1 MQNIAELLSVLQN
14 QFSNTNLQNFASIV
28 ESILSLSR
36 PVTTLSVARMS
47 PISYRTVQ
55 RFYAL
60 KEINWHLINLILFKT
75 FIYQEGKTY
84 LLAADE
90 TVEDKAGKS
99 TYGISRFYS
108 SIIQKSIRSVSFLAT
123 VIIDV
128 DNKKSFFL
136 ACQQIISVRKT
147 ENNTQKPDRYPKPKG
162 RPKGSKNKSKTES
175 MATSYQ
181 TLRALLSLIV
191 SQLSVFLPNLKCFHL
206 VLDGFYGHEDYLLLA
221 LTHELNIIS
230 KFKTNAHLLL
240 PYKGEQSGK
249 GRPKTKGERV
259 DLEKIS
265 QSFFVENINHAASKV
280 STSVYQFKA
289 YTPKIAKHL
298 LNIVVLVHQHQL
310 TKKQTKTILFSSD
323 LSLTANQ
330 LIEYYSLRF
339 QIEFDFRDAK
349 QFYGLST
356 FKNYHQTQVRN
367 AVNLSFTMTLIG
379 KLLLKKY
386 KEKWQ
391 CDPMGI
397 SDLKLLLRIQKHSEI
412 FLNYTKTDPDAFLNS
427 PQFLNLIKLEAIHI

>member
-1 MQNIAELLSVLQN
+1 
-14 QFSNTNLQNFASIV
+14 
-28 ESILSLSR
+28 
-36 PVTTLSVARMS
+36 MS

-60 KEINWHLINLILFKT
+60 KQVNWYLINLILFKT
-75 FIYQEGKTY
+75 FLYKKEKIY

-108 SIIQKSIRSVSFLAT
+108 SIIQKTIRSVSFLAT

-128 DNKKSFFL
+128 DEKKSFFL
-136 ACQQIISVRKT
+136 ACQQIISVKKT
-147 ENNTQKPDRYPKPKG
+147 ENDTQKTDKCSKQKG
-162 RPKGSKNKSKTES
+162 RPKGSKNKPKVES
-175 MATSYQ
+175 TATSYQ
-181 TLRALLSLIV
+181 TLKALLGLIMT
-191 SQLSVFLPNLKCFHL
+191 QLNVFLPDLKCFHL

-221 LTHELNIIS
+221 LTHKLNIIS
-230 KFKTNAHLLL
+230 KFKTNAHLIL

-259 DLEKIS
+259 NLEKIT
-265 QSFFVENINHAASKV
+265 QSFFVETINHATSKV
-280 STSVYQFKA
+280 TTVVYQFEA
-289 YTPKIAKHL
+289 YTPKISKHL
-298 LNIVVLVHQHQL
+298 LNVVVLVHQHQL
-310 TKKQTKTILFSSD
+310 TKKQTRTILFSSD

-330 LIEYYSLRF
+330 IIEYYSLRF

-356 FKNYHQTQVRN
+356 FKNYHQTQVTN

-386 KEKWQ
+386 KEQWQ
-391 CDPMGI
+391 CDSMGV
-397 SDLKLLLRIQKHSEI
+397 SDLKSLLRIQKHTEI

-427 PQFLNLIKLEAIHI
+427 PQFLNLIRLEAIHI